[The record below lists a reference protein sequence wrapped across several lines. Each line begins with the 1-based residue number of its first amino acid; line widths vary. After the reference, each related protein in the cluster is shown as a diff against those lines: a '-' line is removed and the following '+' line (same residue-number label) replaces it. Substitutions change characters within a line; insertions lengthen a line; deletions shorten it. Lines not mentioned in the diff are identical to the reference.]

1 MQWKGQI
8 YQNTITIKNLTVNHD
23 ICHQKVF
30 QGYFLESRMEK
41 WFTDTGKKQTD
52 TNIETSY
59 HGQPY
64 RTIEINL
71 EEQMRFV

>member
-1 MQWKGQI
+1 MI
-8 YQNTITIKNLTVNHD
+8 YAIKK
-23 ICHQKVF
+23 CSKVIF
-30 QGYFLESRMEK
+30 WSQGMGK